1 MKNTTHLT
9 RAGGPCSCVRKNDWR
24 YVSVVLLG
32 MALGQR
38 LNLGTGFPF
47 PEQDNDIQKYHEWQN
62 EGSVE

>member
-1 MKNTTHLT
+1 M
-9 RAGGPCSCVRKNDWR
+9 RKNDWR